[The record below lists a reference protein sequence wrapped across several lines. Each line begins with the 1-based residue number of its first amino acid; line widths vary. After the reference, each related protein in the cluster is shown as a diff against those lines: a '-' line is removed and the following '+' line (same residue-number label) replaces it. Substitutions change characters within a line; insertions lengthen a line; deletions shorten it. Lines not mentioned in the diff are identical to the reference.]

1 MYASHFSDILKELL
15 TFLSIPGEHISPL
28 TLTAL
33 TFIGRSKPIGDSFPQ
48 LLETL
53 APICKAFVRGR
64 NPKQAKQAIKC
75 LYTNATDT
83 REAVFTEVL
92 ESVKNNL
99 RYYVLTNHIF
109 PKAQVTS
116 NKNAHIFRHHSQAHA
131 LGVIHFLRSVS
142 LRNHFLVG

>member
-99 RYYVLTNHIF
+99 RYYVLTNNLAWF
-109 PKAQVTS
+109 FFYK
-116 NKNAHIFRHHSQAHA
+116 QAIKQN
-131 LGVIHFLRSVS
+131 LLELISTI
-142 LRNHFLVG
+142 

>member
-1 MYASHFSDILKELL
+1 MKELL

-33 TFIGRSKPIGDSFPQ
+33 TFIGRSKPIGDSFPE

-53 APICKAFVRGR
+53 APICKAFIRGR

-83 REAVFTEVL
+83 RDTVFTEVL

-99 RYYVLTNHIF
+99 TSEKHDDSFLTGTN
-109 PKAQVTS
+109 T
-116 NKNAHIFRHHSQAHA
+116 
-131 LGVIHFLRSVS
+131 
-142 LRNHFLVG
+142 

>member
-1 MYASHFSDILKELL
+1 MLLTVNNVCASPFSDILKELL

-99 RYYVLTNHIF
+99 RYY
-109 PKAQVTS
+109 
-116 NKNAHIFRHHSQAHA
+116 
-131 LGVIHFLRSVS
+131 
-142 LRNHFLVG
+142 